1 MICPHCKDEIS
12 SAENCPQC
20 GRILSPT
27 ERSHFQV
34 FGLPEDQLSLDEG
47 ALEKRF
53 LELSRKYHPDR
64 FASKSPLEIEI
75 AHEYSSAL
83 NNAFRTLKDPI
94 SRAKYVVEHKLG
106 SFEEKS
112 AQVPAD
118 MAEFFFEIHDVLDTI
133 RDSDGNPPESALK
146 EVESAEKQLSE
157 KVQELE
163 EALQSHFANYDQSAD
178 QKELEKIKQILHERS
193 YIRSFLRQ
201 IDHIVHGGEPIIH

>member
-1 MICPHCKDEIS
+1 MICPHCQKEIQD
-12 SAENCPQC
+12 AEACPQC
-20 GRILSPT
+20 GRILPPS
-27 ERSHFQV
+27 ERSHFKV
-34 FGLPEDQLSLDEG
+34 FGLPEDRLTIDES

-53 LELSRKYHPDR
+53 FELSRKHHPDH

-83 NNAFRTLKDPI
+83 NNAYRTLKDPV
-94 SRAKYVVEHKLG
+94 SRAKYVVERKLG
-106 SFEEKS
+106 SMEEKS

-146 EVESAEKQLSE
+146 EVDNAEKQLND
-157 KVQELE
+157 KVQDIEN
-163 EALQSHFANYDQSAD
+163 ALQSHFVKYDGNAD
-178 QKELEKIKQILHERS
+178 PKELEKIKQILHERS

-201 IDHIVHGGEPIIH
+201 IDHIVRGGEPIIH